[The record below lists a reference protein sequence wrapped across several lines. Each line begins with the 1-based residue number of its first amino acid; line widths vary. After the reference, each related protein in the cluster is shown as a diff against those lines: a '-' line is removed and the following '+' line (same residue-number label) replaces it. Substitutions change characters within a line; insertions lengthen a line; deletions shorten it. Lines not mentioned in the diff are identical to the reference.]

1 MYKTSCNF
9 PEEFS
14 WRSEKLLIPIVTCN
28 SISPVKQSRVCI
40 TLEKFC
46 WIINFCWLI
55 MNKKKKLTS
64 IITNVKVVFYVK
76 NVSDKMTFY
85 KKFEGQNTAT
95 ERLCDVCFGSLR
107 YLKFVAHSM
116 MCVFVKILLR
126 KILRRILNVY
136 CAFCCTF
143 CRLCLNYFDD
153 VVRRSLKRSEMLLRN
168 KFSYASRWL
177 HLRIYSFLS
186 KFCRGLFKSVCKSSQ
201 PCLSRWEGYLVLFQ
215 LRCFSRSL

>member
-1 MYKTSCNF
+1 
-9 PEEFS
+9 
-14 WRSEKLLIPIVTCN
+14 
-28 SISPVKQSRVCI
+28 
-40 TLEKFC
+40 
-46 WIINFCWLI
+46 

-85 KKFEGQNTAT
+85 KKFEDQNTAT

-168 KFSYASRWL
+168 KFSYASL
-177 HLRIYSFLS
+177 
-186 KFCRGLFKSVCKSSQ
+186 
-201 PCLSRWEGYLVLFQ
+201 
-215 LRCFSRSL
+215 

>member
-1 MYKTSCNF
+1 MKVRKTFNTYCYLQF
-9 PEEFS
+9 
-14 WRSEKLLIPIVTCN
+14 N
-28 SISPVKQSRVCI
+28 SISPVKQSRACI

-55 MNKKKKLTS
+55 RNKKKLTS
-64 IITNVKVVFYVK
+64 IITNVKVVFYIE

-107 YLKFVAHSM
+107 YLKLVAHSM

-168 KFSYASRWL
+168 KFSYASRI
-177 HLRIYSFLS
+177 HSFLIKILS
-186 KFCRGLFKSVCKSSQ
+186 KAVWICV
-201 PCLSRWEGYLVLFQ
+201 
-215 LRCFSRSL
+215 

>member
-1 MYKTSCNF
+1 MKVRKTFNTYCYLQF
-9 PEEFS
+9 
-14 WRSEKLLIPIVTCN
+14 N

-64 IITNVKVVFYVK
+64 IITNMKVVFYIK

-177 HLRIYSFLS
+177 HLRIHSFLI
-186 KFCRGLFKSVCKSSQ
+186 KI
-201 PCLSRWEGYLVLFQ
+201 LSRAV
-215 LRCFSRSL
+215 

>member
-1 MYKTSCNF
+1 
-9 PEEFS
+9 
-14 WRSEKLLIPIVTCN
+14 
-28 SISPVKQSRVCI
+28 
-40 TLEKFC
+40 
-46 WIINFCWLI
+46 

-153 VVRRSLKRSEMLLRN
+153 VVRRSVKRSEMLFRN
-168 KFSYASRWL
+168 KFSYASR
-177 HLRIYSFLS
+177 
-186 KFCRGLFKSVCKSSQ
+186 
-201 PCLSRWEGYLVLFQ
+201 
-215 LRCFSRSL
+215 

>member
-1 MYKTSCNF
+1 MKVRKTFNTYCYLQF
-9 PEEFS
+9 
-14 WRSEKLLIPIVTCN
+14 N

-126 KILRRILNVY
+126 KILRRIFECV
-136 CAFCCTF
+136 
-143 CRLCLNYFDD
+143 
-153 VVRRSLKRSEMLLRN
+153 
-168 KFSYASRWL
+168 
-177 HLRIYSFLS
+177 LRILLHILS
-186 KFCRGLFKSVCKSSQ
+186 SL
-201 PCLSRWEGYLVLFQ
+201 LELLWRWNVVKKQVFICNSYP
-215 LRCFSRSL
+215 

>member
-1 MYKTSCNF
+1 MKVKKNF
-9 PEEFS
+9 NAYCYLQF
-14 WRSEKLLIPIVTCN
+14 N

-64 IITNVKVVFYVK
+64 IITNVKVVFYIK

-143 CRLCLNYFDD
+143 CRLCLNYLDD

-177 HLRIYSFLS
+177 HLRIHSFLI
-186 KFCRGLFKSVCKSSQ
+186 KI
-201 PCLSRWEGYLVLFQ
+201 LSRAV
-215 LRCFSRSL
+215 